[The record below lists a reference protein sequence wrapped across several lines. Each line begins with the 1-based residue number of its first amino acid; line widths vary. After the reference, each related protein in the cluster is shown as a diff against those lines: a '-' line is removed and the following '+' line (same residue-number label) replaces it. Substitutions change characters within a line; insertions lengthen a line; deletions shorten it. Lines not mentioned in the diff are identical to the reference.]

1 MDLKKWLLTKIE
13 DIKNK
18 EMNSKNINI
27 IIRTRLSKLSYLK
40 NISNLLLT
48 DHKNLSQINIEELLE
63 IISKYNSHN
72 LDIEEI
78 EKLAVKT
85 QTNTLNDYDQMVYT
99 SLINQILISI
109 KCLNDDIDN
118 LLKDREILVSKYS
131 GQSKYSKL
139 LNKINGKNGL
149 IIEHDILEEMLNDSR
164 ISSEDKL
171 SNMEY
176 VLNYNESF
184 IN

>member
-48 DHKNLSQINIEELLE
+48 DHKNLSQINVEELLE

-72 LDIEEI
+72 LDIEEV
-78 EKLAVKT
+78 EKIVNKV
-85 QTNTLNDYDQMVYT
+85 QINTLNDYDQMVYT
-99 SLINQILISI
+99 SLLNQILLSI

-118 LLKDREILVSKYS
+118 LLKDREILASKYS
-131 GQSKYSKL
+131 GPSKYTKL
-139 LNKINGKNGL
+139 LNKINSKNGL

>member
-78 EKLAVKT
+78 EKLAIKT

>member
-1 MDLKKWLLTKIE
+1 MNLKDWLSTKVE
-13 DIKNK
+13 DIKVK
-18 EMNSKNINI
+18 EVNSKNINI

-63 IISKYNSHN
+63 VISKYNSHN
-72 LDIEEI
+72 LDVNEI
-78 EKLAVKT
+78 EKLATKS

-99 SLINQILISI
+99 TLLNQILVAI

-118 LLKDREILVSKYS
+118 LLKDREILLSKYNS
-131 GQSKYSKL
+131 TNKYTKL
-139 LNKINGKNGL
+139 LNKINSKEGL

-176 VLNYNESF
+176 VLNYNESL

>member
-1 MDLKKWLLTKIE
+1 MDFKKWLLTKIE

-72 LDIEEI
+72 LDREEI
-78 EKLAVKT
+78 EKMANKT

-99 SLINQILISI
+99 SLLNQILLSI

-131 GQSKYSKL
+131 SPSKYTKL
-139 LNKINGKNGL
+139 LNKINSKKGL

>member
-1 MDLKKWLLTKIE
+1 MDLKKWLLIKIE

-48 DHKNLSQINIEELLE
+48 DHKNLSQINVEELLE

-72 LDIEEI
+72 LDIEEV
-78 EKLAVKT
+78 EKIVNKV
-85 QTNTLNDYDQMVYT
+85 QINTLNDYDQMVYT
-99 SLINQILISI
+99 SLLNQILLSI

-118 LLKDREILVSKYS
+118 LLKDREILASKYS
-131 GQSKYSKL
+131 GPSKYTKL
-139 LNKINGKNGL
+139 LNKINSKNGL